1 MIGTIMAIA
10 SGVMSGAQAISNF
23 QKAKKAEKQ
32 AMVLG
37 NQMNAMKIKDVYGS
51 LQAPNIAQAAYDQTA
66 RAAAQAT
73 QSLQGMG
80 PEGAAQI
87 ANLNQSVN
95 QSNLDAANAQ
105 AQANYERDRLVAE
118 GRNQNAQYEYEQKM
132 NALQGRIEGAQGAA
146 TAGRQNAM
154 SSIAGGIEGVGAGLA
169 YDYGKSDKVWNEG
182 DKNIGGEKGG
192 NSLKGKDNT
201 QESPFANKTLEQVQ
215 AEQAIS
221 NINPSMVTSAW
232 ANKNKPRTLRYPL
245 DNMDAFSYPI
255 TNR

>member
-10 SGVMSGAQAISNF
+10 SGVMSGAQAINNF

-51 LQAPNIAQAAYDQTA
+51 LQAPDIAQAAYDQTA

-95 QSNLDAANAQ
+95 QANLDAAQAQ
-105 AQANYERDRLVAE
+105 AQANFERDQLVAQ
-118 GRNQNAQYEYEQKM
+118 GRNQNAQYEYANKM
-132 NALQGRIEGAQGAA
+132 AGIQSRLEGAQGAA
-146 TAGRQNAM
+146 TAGREAGMQA
-154 SSIAGGIEGVGAGLA
+154 IAGGIEGIGAGLA
-169 YDYGKSDKVWNEG
+169 YDYGNADKVWGKEKTPTTG
-182 DKNIGGEKGG
+182 D
-192 NSLKGKDNT
+192 NSVIESNLDQNKSSQTEFDNNPVGDILKMKGKDR
-201 QESPFANKTLEQVQ
+201 KRV
-215 AEQAIS
+215 
-221 NINPSMVTSAW
+221 NITTTAW
-232 ANKNKPRTLRYPL
+232 YL
-245 DNMDAFSYPI
+245 
-255 TNR
+255 

>member
-37 NQMNAMKIKDVYGS
+37 NQMNAMKIRDVYGS

-95 QSNLDAANAQ
+95 QANLDAAQAQ
-105 AQANYERDRLVAE
+105 AQANFERDQLVAQ
-118 GRNQNAQYEYEQKM
+118 GRNQNAQYEYQNKLDVLS
-132 NALQGRIEGAQGAA
+132 NRIEGAQGAA

-154 SSIAGGIEGVGAGLA
+154 GAIAGGIEGIGSGLA
-169 YDYGKSDKVWNEG
+169 YDYGNSDKVWPNTKETTSTG
-182 DKNIGGEKGG
+182 LDGETGG
-192 NSLKGKDNT
+192 NVLKTKGKDRKATNIT
-201 QESPFANKTLEQVQ
+201 TTAPMSGFMNSNQMNNLYSSFQGVQNQFVNK
-215 AEQAIS
+215 
-221 NINPSMVTSAW
+221 
-232 ANKNKPRTLRYPL
+232 
-245 DNMDAFSYPI
+245 
-255 TNR
+255 

>member
-1 MIGTIMAIA
+1 MIGAIMSIA

-51 LQAPNIAQAAYDQTA
+51 LQAPDIAQAAYDQTA

-95 QSNLDAANAQ
+95 QSNLEAANQQ
-105 AQANYERDRLVAE
+105 AQANFERDKLVAA
-118 GRNQNAQYEYEQKM
+118 GRNENAQYEYGQNM
-132 NALQGRIEGAQGAA
+132 GNIQSRIEGAQGAA
-146 TAGRQNAM
+146 TAGKENAM
-154 SSIAGGIEGVGAGLA
+154 AGLSGAIEGIGGGVSQMYGSADNPWGKNPKNKKIDLSSTAAGL
-169 YDYGKSDKVWNEG
+169 S
-182 DKNIGGEKGG
+182 
-192 NSLKGKDNT
+192 T
-201 QESPFANKTLEQVQ
+201 QP
-215 AEQAIS
+215 
-221 NINPSMVTSAW
+221 
-232 ANKNKPRTLRYPL
+232 
-245 DNMDAFSYPI
+245 
-255 TNR
+255 